1 MKIINKRKIFF
12 AISGI
17 VILASIL
24 FWIAWGLNL
33 GIDFTGGSL
42 LEIKYLNERP
52 STDQLHEQLADL
64 NLEGLNIQATAEK
77 GYILRFKSIDED
89 THQAILDHL
98 NGKIV
103 EGDGVVDQ
111 GEVLEFDQ
119 PESTDETEKG
129 NEADLNIESVGGS
142 GMEIG
147 GIEVE
152 TDTGAETE
160 NLVVEERFEAIGPAI
175 GQELKSKSIWAI
187 LVVLLAIVAYI
198 AWAFRK
204 VSYPITSWKYGVVA
218 IITLFHDILITLGIF
233 IFLGKYLGLEV
244 NTPFVAAL
252 LTILGYSVNDTIVVF
267 DRIRENLHKYE
278 GEFEEIVDK
287 SVRETVTR
295 SINTSLTTELVL
307 LAILIFGGTTIS
319 DFVLVLVIG
328 ILLGTYSSIFIASPL
343 LVVWQKFDWKMKKS

>member
-12 AISGI
+12 TVSGLIILIS
-17 VILASIL
+17 VLV
-24 FWIAWGLNL
+24 WIAWGLNL

-42 LEIKYLNERP
+42 LEVEYVGDRSSPEAVKNI
-52 STDQLHEQLADL
+52 LADL
-64 NLEGLNIQATAEK
+64 DLEGLNIQPTDDK
-77 GYILRFKSIDED
+77 GYILRFKEIDEE
-89 THQAILDHL
+89 THQQILERL
-98 NGKIV
+98 NKV
-103 EGDGVVDQ
+103 EGAEDINKENSKKDINVENIAGKEGVDVANV
-111 GEVLEFDQ
+111 GF
-119 PESTDETEKG
+119 ET
-129 NEADLNIESVGGS
+129 ASQDRVIE
-142 GMEIG
+142 
-147 GIEVE
+147 
-152 TDTGAETE
+152 
-160 NLVVEERFEAIGPAI
+160 NRFEAIGPAI

-187 LVVLLAIVAYI
+187 IIVLIAIVAYI

-218 IITLFHDILITLGIF
+218 IITLFHDVLITLGIF
-233 IFLGKYLGLEV
+233 IFLGRYLGLEV

-307 LAILIFGGTTIS
+307 LSILFFGGATIRE
-319 DFVLVLVIG
+319 FVLVLAIG
-328 ILLGTYSSIFIASPL
+328 ILLGTYSSIFTASPL
-343 LVVWQKFDWKMKKS
+343 LVVWQKLDWRLKKS

>member
-12 AISGI
+12 TISSVI
-17 VILASIL
+17 VLTSIL
-24 FWIAWGLNL
+24 IWIAWGLNL

-42 LEIKYLNERP
+42 LEVKYK
-52 STDQLHEQLADL
+52 EQGPDIEQVKQSLADL
-64 NLEGLNIQATAEK
+64 NLEGLNIQPTGEN
-77 GYILRFKSIDED
+77 GYILRFKEISEE
-89 THQAILDHL
+89 THQQILNRL
-98 NGKIV
+98 NNV
-103 EGDGVVDQ
+103 EDKDEQ
-111 GEVLEFDQ
+111 RKSDLE
-119 PESTDETEKG
+119 ESEE
-129 NEADLNIESVGGS
+129 NIEITTDAENSTMELEAEAVTVSGS
-142 GMEIG
+142 EDKV
-147 GIEVE
+147 IEQ
-152 TDTGAETE
+152 
-160 NLVVEERFEAIGPAI
+160 RFEAIGPSI

-187 LVVLLAIVAYI
+187 LLVLIAIVFYI

-204 VSYPITSWKYGVVA
+204 VSYPVSSWKYGIIA

-287 SVRETVTR
+287 SVRETITR

-319 DFVLVLVIG
+319 DFVLVLVTG
-328 ILLGTYSSIFIASPL
+328 ILLGAYSSIFIAAPL
-343 LVVWQKFDWKMKKS
+343 LVVWQKLDWRLKKS

>member
-12 AISGI
+12 TISG
-17 VILASIL
+17 VIIMASIL
-24 FWIAWGLNL
+24 IWIAWGLNL

-42 LEIKYLNERP
+42 LEVKYKEQRP
-52 STDQLHEQLADL
+52 GIEQVKQSLSDL
-64 NLEGLNIQATAEK
+64 NLEGLNIQPTSEN
-77 GYILRFKSIDED
+77 GYILRFKEISEE
-89 THQAILDHL
+89 THQQILDRL
-98 NGKIV
+98 N
-103 EGDGVVDQ
+103 
-111 GEVLEFDQ
+111 
-119 PESTDETEKG
+119 
-129 NEADLNIESVGGS
+129 N
-142 GMEIG
+142 
-147 GIEVE
+147 
-152 TDTGAETE
+152 TE
-160 NLVVEERFEAIGPAI
+160 NTSEQGAADFEESEENVEITTEAKNSAMELEAEAVAVNGSEDKVIEQRFEAIGPSI

-187 LVVLLAIVAYI
+187 LLVLIAIVLYI

-204 VSYPITSWKYGVVA
+204 VSYPVSSWKYGIVA
-218 IITLFHDILITLGIF
+218 VITLFHDILITLGIF

-287 SVRETVTR
+287 SVRETITR

-307 LAILIFGGTTIS
+307 LAILIFGGTTIT

-328 ILLGTYSSIFIASPL
+328 ILLGAYSSIFIASPL
-343 LVVWQKFDWKMKKS
+343 LVIWQKLDWRLKKS